1 MHVYLA
7 MFVVES
13 HARDASSIHLFSA
26 SLILLL
32 FFFFSL
38 HVLHYRVATLVL
50 CDALVVL

>member
-32 FFFFSL
+32 FFFFFTS
-38 HVLHYRVATLVL
+38 RVTLQGRYASVM
-50 CDALVVL
+50 